1 MLETQASSESTTA
14 AQPDTSTRTEAVT
27 QMDWKSFTAAV
38 VEDVAW
44 PLAVVT
50 ILLLFRVELLKLIPQ
65 LQKLKFKD
73 LELEFA
79 KQLSAAAAE
88 AGLSPPLSAEEEPT
102 EDRPMLRRGGVDH
115 YVEALAAVSPRAAI
129 LESWVAFEVLA
140 QRALEKMVGGPT
152 PRPLQIS
159 EVFDLL
165 RKGNVISTAEQRA
178 LERLRELRNH
188 VVHGPDVMLTRERTI
203 EYVTVLNKIADRI
216 RDAIG

>member
-178 LERLRELRNH
+178 LERLRELRNL